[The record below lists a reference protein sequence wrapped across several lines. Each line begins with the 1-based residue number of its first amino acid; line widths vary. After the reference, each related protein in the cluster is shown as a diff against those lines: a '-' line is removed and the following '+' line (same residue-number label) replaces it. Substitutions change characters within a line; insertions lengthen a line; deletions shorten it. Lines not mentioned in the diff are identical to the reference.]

1 MDNVQ
6 RKRSREKLESD
17 EEDIEIV
24 IYLLSF
30 LIGTVGAWYH
40 ENYLLKDLSMSDN
53 DERAY
58 RRALWMRCLRKDP
71 TCLKQLRVNART
83 FNRLCDVL
91 CNEGGLVA
99 TKNVTVEEIVALF
112 LHILGH
118 DKKNSTITAT
128 FVRSSETV
136 SRQFHTVLR
145 AMLKVGKLLSN
156 NKVMEYF
163 MKEMLRD
170 GSGFRVCDANLKFL
184 YVLPGWEG
192 SASDARV
199 LRDAL
204 QRPNGLK
211 VYTVDK
217 YYLVDAGYTNGP
229 GFLAP
234 YRATRYHLNEWK
246 GNTPTNF
253 KELFNLR
260 HSSARNA
267 IERTFGLL
275 KKRWAILRTASFYN
289 VKTQIRI
296 INACCILHN
305 FIRGE
310 MPIDPLLDEVD
321 RELESN
327 LRIEDDDSYNE
338 EQITIVRNTNEWTT
352 FRDDL
357 ARQMFE
363 DYQARHAQA
372 N

>member
-58 RRALWMRCLRKDP
+58 PKGIMDENAMGALDGTFVELKDP
-71 TCLKQLRVNART
+71 AEERSRYR
-83 FNRLCDVL
+83 NRKGAISTNVL
-91 CNEGGLVA
+91 G
-99 TKNVTVEEIVALF
+99 
-112 LHILGH
+112 
-118 DKKNSTITAT
+118 
-128 FVRSSETV
+128 
-136 SRQFHTVLR
+136 
-145 AMLKVGKLLSN
+145 
-156 NKVMEYF
+156 
-163 MKEMLRD
+163 
-170 GSGFRVCDANLKFL
+170 VCDANLKFL

-211 VYTVDK
+211 VYNDK

-246 GNTPTNF
+246 GILQQTLKNCSIFGTLLQEMQL
-253 KELFNLR
+253 KELW
-260 HSSARNA
+260 
-267 IERTFGLL
+267 LL
-275 KKRWAILRTASFYN
+275 KKRWAILRTSNGSSAEN
-289 VKTQIRI
+289 IEEGLEAMAEDEETEVKLWFRT
-296 INACCILHN
+296 LT
-305 FIRGE
+305 
-310 MPIDPLLDEVD
+310 M
-321 RELESN
+321 
-327 LRIEDDDSYNE
+327 
-338 EQITIVRNTNEWTT
+338 TT
-352 FRDDL
+352 TL
-357 ARQMFE
+357 
-363 DYQARHAQA
+363 
-372 N
+372 

>member
-58 RRALWMRCLRKDP
+58 RRALWMR
-71 TCLKQLRVNART
+71 
-83 FNRLCDVL
+83 
-91 CNEGGLVA
+91 
-99 TKNVTVEEIVALF
+99 
-112 LHILGH
+112 
-118 DKKNSTITAT
+118 
-128 FVRSSETV
+128 
-136 SRQFHTVLR
+136 QFHTVLR
-145 AMLKVGKLLSN
+145 AVLKVGKLYVKQQSDGIFH
-156 NKVMEYF
+156 E
-163 MKEMLRD
+163 RD
-170 GSGFRVCDANLKFL
+170 AERWKWFPNAMGALDGTFVELTVPAEERSRYRNRKGAISTNVLGVCDANLKFL

-211 VYTVDK
+211 VYSDK

-338 EQITIVRNTNEWTT
+338 EQITIVRNTNEDNIS
-352 FRDDL
+352 R
-357 ARQMFE
+357 
-363 DYQARHAQA
+363 
-372 N
+372 